1 VLIHQ
6 RSQIKY
12 RTPTNGFKKFTDRD
26 VGIFA
31 FMLCRYATYNPG
43 AIIFGTP
50 TKEKRNPD
58 N

>member
-6 RSQIKY
+6 SSQIKY
-12 RTPTNGFKKFTDRD
+12 RTSTNGVKKFTDRD

-31 FMLCRYATYNPG
+31 FMLYRYATYNPG
-43 AIIFGTP
+43 VIIFGTP